1 MSKPEGSTGG
11 EGMVSDEIKAF
22 LDFINESK
30 KLYAYTVDR
39 VTEEEKRQMDL
50 IHAIEFENSCKERS
64 KLSTK
69 LHGCRLDRRRY
80 KDILEEREEIVKF
93 FQDPQHKKNFRSAY
107 TAVGKSQEGGEIP

>member
-30 KLYAYTVDR
+30 KLYAYAVDR

-50 IHAIEFENSCKERS
+50 IHAIELKIPA
-64 KLSTK
+64 K
-69 LHGCRLDRRRY
+69 
-80 KDILEEREEIVKF
+80 REVSSVR
-93 FQDPQHKKNFRSAY
+93 NCM
-107 TAVGKSQEGGEIP
+107 AVGWIAGVIKTYWRNGKRS